1 MNFAGNKTRASVWK
15 ALLAQ
20 LHPVLESVTDV
31 EIDPIGRFVPIKVTL
46 SYNRVLSVFASSGH
60 KTRKQLVKGSFFE
73 GTKNY
78 MEKNAREM
86 KTKFYLETL
95 VLLWMKYK
103 GMMEIKHKDFID
115 IVPKFQYIQ
124 GLH

>member
-1 MNFAGNKTRASVWK
+1 
-15 ALLAQ
+15 
-20 LHPVLESVTDV
+20 
-31 EIDPIGRFVPIKVTL
+31 
-46 SYNRVLSVFASSGH
+46 
-60 KTRKQLVKGSFFE
+60 
-73 GTKNY
+73 

-124 GLH
+124 GLHW